1 MGIRVRVF
9 LLLLGGAVAGS
20 ACASS
25 EQWAE
30 WRQHSSHFASGDH
43 LFFSMRHQGDNP
55 TPRVSRRDVDE
66 ARAQSWW
73 GQPIVVRPDQLF
85 SG

>member
-9 LLLLGGAVAGS
+9 LLLLGAAVAGS

>member
-1 MGIRVRVF
+1 MRTRLRTLP
-9 LLLLGGAVAGS
+9 LLLLIALAGS
-20 ACASS
+20 ACASA

-30 WRQHSSHFASGDH
+30 WREHPTHFASGNH
-43 LFFSMRHQGDNP
+43 LLFSFRNRGEHP
-55 TPRVSRRDVDE
+55 TPRVRASDLTT

-73 GQPIVVRPDQLF
+73 GEPVVVRPDQLF